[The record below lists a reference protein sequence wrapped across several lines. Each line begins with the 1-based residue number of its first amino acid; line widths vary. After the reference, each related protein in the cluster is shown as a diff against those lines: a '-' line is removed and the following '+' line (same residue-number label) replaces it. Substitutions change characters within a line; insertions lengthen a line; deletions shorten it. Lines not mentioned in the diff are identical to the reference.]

1 MTDADPLHPT
11 LGRQLKRL
19 GLTPD
24 DPPKEATAWR
34 ALLTRVDTAY
44 EESRQDLY
52 LLQRSLGVVSEEMA
66 ALNAELK
73 ARAESR
79 VRAQRDRL
87 EAIISALTDGFC
99 SLDLAG
105 ALLTLNPAA
114 ADLLGEVAPGQPVLN
129 RFRLGVGTG
138 DDRDVR
144 TAVDVLDQL
153 RSGVGYRDEDAAL
166 IRSDGTEIPMTLL
179 LFPITEGGEVSG
191 VGVTFRDISDRVAT
205 DVRLRR
211 LAMAVDA
218 SADAIYITTPEG
230 RIEYVN
236 AAFSQITG
244 WPADAILG
252 QNTRVLRGGQTQPA
266 VYEEMWQRL
275 SAGEVW
281 SGRLQNR
288 RFVPD
293 GTDEDSTSQRYW
305 VQSTIAPYFD
315 EKGALLGYV
324 ALQRDISDLVAVER
338 QRIVNELA
346 ARLRVDVGTALH
358 SAGPVAERVGAA
370 LQVLID
376 GLPEDGGGE
385 WTAALR
391 IVEGDNHPARE
402 CARGPAGNDWLAIV
416 EHTIGSALSQVEEFR
431 RFGPD
436 QGDDVAGAA
445 MGLIL
450 PLSPE
455 SGVTGHLSLFASE
468 PFPRDAALKEALL
481 AIADMIGLSIAED
494 RAARAADLARI
505 AAEEADRAKSQF
517 LANMSHE
524 IRTPMNGVLG
534 MLDMLGFTEM
544 DDRQREYVSIA
555 QSSAEML
562 LTVIN
567 DILDFSKIEAGKV
580 QLEDIPFDVRETTEE
595 VAALFSAQAAGK
607 GLELSCYV
615 QTDMPTSV
623 RGDPTRLRQVLSNL
637 LGNAL
642 KFTSVGEVAVS
653 LVAAE
658 RADGTP
664 MLRFEIAD
672 TGIGMGPETL
682 AQLFDSFTQG
692 DASTTRRFGGTGL
705 GLAISRELITL
716 MDGTIEVNSTE
727 GAGTTFVVSLPM
739 HVNEGPTGPLREL
752 PGAEELRVLVVDD
765 SQTNRFV
772 LSSYLRGWNVAHDTA
787 ASGLAALDLLVA
799 ASRSAHPYD
808 IAMLDMQM
816 PELDGATLATRIK
829 QDPRLTS
836 TKVILIT
843 SAGLEDPQV
852 DGLGF
857 EYVISKPV
865 RLSVVHD
872 ILADL
877 GSLSAAKRAAPTA
890 SEALTAS
897 LRGSVLLVED
907 TYVNRCVGEGMLG
920 RLGLDVELAVDGQEA
935 LDLLAE
941 RDFDA
946 ILMDCQMPVMDGF
959 EATREFRRRELD
971 GRRTPIIALTADAMA
986 GAEEQCRLAGMDAY
1000 LSKPYTLAGL
1010 HGALQPWLDPPV
1022 GSR

>member
-1 MTDADPLHPT
+1 MTGADPLHPT
-11 LGRQLKRL
+11 LSRQLKRL
-19 GLTPD
+19 GLTSD
-24 DPPKEATAWR
+24 EPPAEAAAWR
-34 ALLTRVDTAY
+34 ALLARVDTAY

-52 LLQRSLGVVSEEMA
+52 LLQRSLGVVSAEMA
-66 ALNAELK
+66 ALNEELK

-99 SLDLAG
+99 SLDLTG
-105 ALLTLNPAA
+105 SLLTLNPAA
-114 ADLLGEVAPGQPVLN
+114 AELLDGIAPGEPVLQ
-129 RFRLGVGTG
+129 RFRLGNVTGETGTPQ
-138 DDRDVR
+138 
-144 TAVDVLDQL
+144 TAVDVLTEL
-153 RSGVGYRDEDAAL
+153 RTGVGYRDEGAVL
-166 IRSDGTEIPMTLL
+166 VSPDGTEIPITLL
-179 LFPITEGGEVSG
+179 LFPITEGGEVTG

-205 DVRLRR
+205 DRRLRR

-218 SADAIYITTPEG
+218 SADAIYITSPDG

-236 AAFSQITG
+236 AAFGQITG

-252 QNTRVLRGGQTQPA
+252 QNTRVLQGGQTDPA
-266 VYEEMWQRL
+266 VYQEMWTHL
-275 SAGEVW
+275 SAGQVW

-288 RFVPD
+288 RFAPGSPGD
-293 GTDEDSTSQRYW
+293 DSPAERYW

-315 EKGALLGYV
+315 EKGVLLGYV

-346 ARLRVDVGTALH
+346 ARLRVDVGSALH
-358 SAGPVAERVGAA
+358 ASGPVAERVGAA
-370 LQVLID
+370 LQVLVD

-391 IVEGDNHPARE
+391 IVEGEDQPARE
-402 CARGPAGNDWLAIV
+402 CARGYACDGWLAVV
-416 EHTIGSALSQVEEFR
+416 EDALGGPLERITEFR

-436 QGDDVAGAA
+436 QPEARGAA
-445 MGLIL
+445 MGLVV

-468 PFPRDAALKEALL
+468 PFPRDAAVKAALL
-481 AIADMIGLSIAED
+481 AIADMVGLSIAED
-494 RAARAADLARI
+494 RAARAANLARV

-534 MLDMLGFTEM
+534 MLDMLGFTDM
-544 DDRQREYVSIA
+544 DSRQREYVSIA

-595 VAALFSAQAAGK
+595 VTALFSAQAASK
-607 GLELSCYV
+607 GLELTCYV
-615 QTDMPTSV
+615 QTDMPTAV

-637 LGNAL
+637 IGNAL
-642 KFTSVGEVAVS
+642 KFTSVGEVGIR

-658 RADGTP
+658 RTDGTP
-664 MLRFEIAD
+664 MLRFDISD

-705 GLAISRELITL
+705 GLTISRELITL
-716 MDGTIEVNSTE
+716 MGGTIDVSSTK

-739 HVNEGPTGPLREL
+739 NANVGPTSPLRQL
-752 PGAEELRVLVVDD
+752 PGAERIRVLVVDD

-772 LSSYLRGWNVAHDTA
+772 LSSYLRGWNVAHDCA
-787 ASGLAALDLLVA
+787 ADGLAALELLVA
-799 ASRSAHPYD
+799 ATGSDHPYD

-816 PELDGATLATRIK
+816 PELDGASLATRIK

-843 SAGLEDPQV
+843 SAGLDDPQV

-877 GSLSAAKRAAPTA
+877 GSTPTPRRVAPNA
-890 SEALTAS
+890 SAS
-897 LRGSVLLVED
+897 LAASMTGTVLLVED
-907 TYVNRCVGEGMLG
+907 TYVNRCVGEGMLA
-920 RLGLDVELAVDGQEA
+920 RLGLEVQLAVDGQQA
-935 LDLLAE
+935 LDRLSE
-941 RDFDA
+941 RSYDA
-946 ILMDCQMPVMDGF
+946 VLMDCQMPVMDGF
-959 EATREFRRRELD
+959 EATREFRRREVD

-986 GAEEQCRLAGMDAY
+986 GAEEQCKLAGMDAY
-1000 LSKPYTLAGL
+1000 LSKPYTLQGL
-1010 HGALQPWLDPPV
+1010 HGALEPWLNSES
-1022 GSR
+1022 GAR

>member
-1 MTDADPLHPT
+1 MTGADPLHPT
-11 LGRQLKRL
+11 LSRQLKRL

-24 DPPKEATAWR
+24 EPPAEAAGWR

-52 LLQRSLGVVSEEMA
+52 LLQRSLGVVSAEMA
-66 ALNAELK
+66 ALNEELK

-99 SLDLAG
+99 SLDLTG
-105 ALLTLNPAA
+105 SLLTLNPAA
-114 ADLLGEVAPGQPVLN
+114 AELLAGIATGEPVLQ
-129 RFRLGVGTG
+129 RFRLGADGGELGTTQ
-138 DDRDVR
+138 
-144 TAVDVLDQL
+144 TADKVLAEL
-153 RSGVGYRDEDAAL
+153 RNGVGYRDESAVL
-166 IRSDGTEIPMTLL
+166 LSPDGTEIPITLL
-179 LFPITEGGEVSG
+179 LFPITEGGEVTG

-205 DVRLRR
+205 DRRLRR

-218 SADAIYITTPEG
+218 SADAIYITTPDG

-236 AAFSQITG
+236 AAFGQITG
-244 WPADAILG
+244 WPAEAILG
-252 QNTRVLRGGQTQPA
+252 ENTRVLQGGRTDPA
-266 VYEEMWQRL
+266 VYQEMWSRL
-275 SAGEVW
+275 AAGQVW

-288 RFVPD
+288 RYLPGAPAD
-293 GTDEDSTSQRYW
+293 DSHAQLYW

-346 ARLRVDVGTALH
+346 ARLRVDVGAALH
-358 SAGPVAERVGAA
+358 AAGPVAERVGAA
-370 LQVLID
+370 LQVLVD

-391 IVEGDNHPARE
+391 IVEGDDQPARE
-402 CARGPAGNDWLAIV
+402 CARGYAGDGWLDIV
-416 EHTIGSALSQVEEFR
+416 EHAIGGPLERITQFR

-436 QGDDVAGAA
+436 QQSEDRGAA
-445 MGLIL
+445 MGLVV

-455 SGVTGHLSLFASE
+455 SGVTGHLSLFAAE
-468 PFPRDAALKEALL
+468 PFPRDAALKAALL
-481 AIADMIGLSIAED
+481 AIADMLGLSIAED

-505 AAEEADRAKSQF
+505 AAEDADRAKSQF

-595 VAALFSAQAAGK
+595 VTALFSAQAASK
-607 GLELSCYV
+607 NLELSCYV
-615 QTDMPTSV
+615 QTDMPTAV

-637 LGNAL
+637 IGNAL
-642 KFTSVGEVAVS
+642 KFTSAGEVAIR

-658 RADGTP
+658 SADGSP
-664 MLRFEIAD
+664 LLRFDISD

-682 AQLFDSFTQG
+682 AHLFNSFTQG

-705 GLAISRELITL
+705 GLTISRELITL
-716 MDGTIEVNSTE
+716 MGGTIEVSSTK

-739 HVNEGPTGPLREL
+739 TANVGPTSPLRQL
-752 PGAEELRVLVVDD
+752 PGAERLRVLVVDD

-772 LSSYLRGWNVAHDTA
+772 LSSYLRGWNVRHEIA
-787 ASGLAALDLLVA
+787 ADGLAALDLLVS
-799 ASRSAHPYD
+799 ASGSDHPYD

-816 PELDGATLATRIK
+816 PELDGASLATRIK

-843 SAGLEDPQV
+843 SAGLDDPQV
-852 DGLGF
+852 DGLAF

-877 GSLSAAKRAAPTA
+877 GSAQTPRRAAPKA
-890 SEALTAS
+890 SAS
-897 LRGSVLLVED
+897 LAASLTGTVLLVED
-907 TYVNRCVGEGMLG
+907 TYVNRCVGEGMLT
-920 RLGLDVELAVDGQEA
+920 RLGLEVQLAVDGQQA
-935 LDLLAE
+935 LDRLAE
-941 RDFDA
+941 RSYDA
-946 ILMDCQMPVMDGF
+946 VLMDCQMPVMDGF
-959 EATREFRRRELD
+959 EATREFRRREVE
-971 GRRTPIIALTADAMA
+971 GPRTPIIALTADAMA

-1000 LSKPYTLAGL
+1000 LSKPYTLQGL
-1010 HGALQPWLDPPV
+1010 HSALQPWLKPESGV
-1022 GSR
+1022 R